1 MATMPMS
8 SAPLTRRT
16 TSTLVSSRPTTK
28 TRIGH
33 PASWPPTPKLIS
45 GMPGRMMPASA
56 SPMIVRKNPIPT
68 AIAVFSCGGMASN
81 TARRKP
87 VSTSTVISRPSSTIR
102 PMISGQESWVAAK
115 TATIALMP
123 RPAAS
128 ANGYRPTTPMR
139 IVITPAISAVTAA
152 TEVNGRVFP
161 LMSAPDRMIGLS
173 TTM

>member
-1 MATMPMS
+1 M
-8 SAPLTRRT
+8 
-16 TSTLVSSRPTTK
+16 SSRPKTK
-28 TRIGH
+28 TSIGQ
-33 PASWPPTPKLIS
+33 PASWPSTPKLIS

-56 SPMIVRKNPIPT
+56 RPMIVRKKPMPT

-87 VSTSTVISRPSSTIR
+87 VSTSTVMSRPSSTTR
-102 PMISGQESWVAAK
+102 PMISGQDSWVAAK

-123 RPAAS
+123 RPVAS

-139 IVITPAISAVTAA
+139 IVRTPAISAVTAA
-152 TEVNGRVFP
+152 TAGEGQHVP
-161 LMSAPDRMIGLS
+161 LTSAPECRPAPGGRMIGFS